1 MTKPGIIIADML
13 ILAAVSTIFVG
24 IVNAAFSGL
33 KKGAKSDPMVTATLQ
48 GDTNAVVALLKNPA
62 TDADKPDHYG
72 RTPLLWAAYV
82 NYSSPARTAEEDR
95 KRAPIVRLL
104 LDHKVQIGTR
114 DNDGWTALMWASWSG
129 LTQVTGILLEHGA
142 DASVADRQGNTALA
156 LAAQRGN
163 VDIVRLL
170 LTKGADKAA
179 VTRTHKTALDL
190 AKLGM
195 EQYPAKKDAYT
206 GIVAALQ

>member
-24 IVNAAFSGL
+24 AVNAAFSGL

-48 GDTNAVVALLKNPA
+48 GDTNAVAALLKNSA

-95 KRAPIVRLL
+95 KRGPIVQLL
-104 LDHKVQIGTR
+104 LANKVQIGTR

-142 DASVADRQGNTALA
+142 DTSTADRQGNTALA

-170 LTKGADKAA
+170 LAKGADKT
-179 VTRTHKTALDL
+179 VLTRTGKTAREL
-190 AKLGM
+190 ARLGM
-195 EQYPAKKDAYT
+195 QQYPARKDAYAE
-206 GIVAALQ
+206 VLAVLQ